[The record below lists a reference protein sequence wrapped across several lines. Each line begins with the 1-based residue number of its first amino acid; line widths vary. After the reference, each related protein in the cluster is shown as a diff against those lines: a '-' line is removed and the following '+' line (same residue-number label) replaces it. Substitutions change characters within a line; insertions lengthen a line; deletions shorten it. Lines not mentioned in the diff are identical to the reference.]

1 MSLATL
7 ERKIVDAARRELRN
21 PKLRR
26 KDLMEWST
34 GEIEPQ
40 AGEIVL
46 HLADLGVWV
55 AIPAAA
61 DKRPGKQ
68 RR

>member
-7 ERKIVDAARRELRN
+7 ERKIVDAARKELRN

-26 KDLMEWST
+26 KDLIEWST
-34 GEIEPQ
+34 GEVEPQ

-46 HLADLGVWV
+46 HLAGLGVWV
-55 AIPAAA
+55 AVPAAA
-61 DKRPGKQ
+61 DKRGK
-68 RR
+68 